1 MDHPGRLLVAWTDGC
16 TAACVGSNLVAS
28 NTFSAKGVITRQSGG
43 LPHSPPRPR
52 PEPHL
57 VLSRTLA
64 STGLPM
70 GMPATGLTTGVPST
84 GLTTGVPA
92 TDLLTDVP
100 TTVLGL
106 VGGAALLQRRRTT

>member
-1 MDHPGRLLVAWTDGC
+1 M
-16 TAACVGSNLVAS
+16 AS

-43 LPHSPPRPR
+43 LLHSPPQPR
-52 PEPHL
+52 PGPRL

-70 GMPATGLTTGVPST
+70 GVPATGLR
-84 GLTTGVPA
+84 TGVPA
-92 TDLLTDVP
+92 TGLLTGVP
-100 TTVLGL
+100 ATVFGL

>member
-1 MDHPGRLLVAWTDGC
+1 M
-16 TAACVGSNLVAS
+16 AS

-43 LPHSPPRPR
+43 LPGSAPRPR

-64 STGLPM
+64 STGL
-70 GMPATGLTTGVPST
+70 LTGVPST

-100 TTVLGL
+100 ATVLGL

>member
-1 MDHPGRLLVAWTDGC
+1 M
-16 TAACVGSNLVAS
+16 AS

-43 LPHSPPRPR
+43 LPHSPARPR

-57 VLSRTLA
+57 VLSHTLA
-64 STGLPM
+64 STGLPT
-70 GMPATGLTTGVPST
+70 GVPSTGLTTGVPST

-100 TTVLGL
+100 ATVLGL